1 MSLDVTLTANRPT
14 CVFDYNITHNL
25 NTMAMEAGVYQYL
38 WRPDEIGITK
48 AAELI
53 EPLTIGLATLENDPV
68 HFKKLNPEN
77 GWGRYEDLVEFVRSY
92 LKACKENPDAEI
104 YISR

>member
-1 MSLDVTLTANRPT
+1 MSLTVSLTAIRPT

-25 NTMAMEAGVYQYL
+25 NTMAMEAGIYQYL

-48 AAELI
+48 AGQLI
-53 EPLTIGLATLENDPV
+53 PLLTVGLGVLERDPA
-68 HFKKLNPEN
+68 HFKKFNPEN
-77 GWGRYEDLVEFVRSY
+77 GWGTYENLVEFVRSY
-92 LKACKENPDAEI
+92 LEACKENPDAEI